1 MLNTENRPLPDE
13 DAVAGSSHTSV
24 NRHGAL
30 RTIRC
35 AARAHRRHVAVKL
48 PLRPLMTIVCAAGL
62 TIAVSGC
69 GARAGGG
76 DPLAFVLKRAAAA
89 DSSFGV
95 RYSFRSRLT
104 DDEGTHRF
112 HGYGQAEA
120 DQRRVRTVV
129 VDRNM
134 RFETIVDGN
143 DEYSGGS
150 LAIAELL
157 LNSPSRNV
165 RWTKLDRS
173 RLLDAGSIDKLC
185 GPELPT
191 KIASVLASSDP
202 TIEKLGAAHV
212 GGLRAWRYR
221 VTTTYGRVL
230 DTLAGDEDTSQCDEH
245 DRAARFAAE
254 LWIDRHNLVRRV
266 RLRYRLVDGS
276 IVETSDITSYDHAV
290 RVTVPS
296 GPTVG
301 DVTDAMLK
309 VVHGIQHA
317 CKSSTDC

>member
-1 MLNTENRPLPDE
+1 M
-13 DAVAGSSHTSV
+13 
-24 NRHGAL
+24 
-30 RTIRC
+30 
-35 AARAHRRHVAVKL
+35 
-48 PLRPLMTIVCAAGL
+48 
-62 TIAVSGC
+62 
-69 GARAGGG
+69 
-76 DPLAFVLKRAAAA
+76 
-89 DSSFGV
+89 
-95 RYSFRSRLT
+95 
-104 DDEGTHRF
+104 
-112 HGYGQAEA
+112 
-120 DQRRVRTVV
+120 VV

-134 RFETIVDGN
+134 RGETIVDGH

-150 LAIAELL
+150 FAVAEL

-185 GPELPT
+185 VPELPT
-191 KIASVLASSDP
+191 KIASVLASSNP

-212 GGLRAWRYR
+212 GGLHTWRYR

-230 DTLAGDEDTSQCDEH
+230 DTLARDEDASQCDEH

-266 RLRYRLVDGS
+266 RLRYRLVDGLS
-276 IVETSDITSYDHAV
+276 VETRDITSYDHAV
-290 RVTVPS
+290 RVTVPR

-301 DVTDAMLK
+301 DVTDAVLK
-309 VVHGIQHA
+309 VAHSIQPA

>member
-1 MLNTENRPLPDE
+1 
-13 DAVAGSSHTSV
+13 
-24 NRHGAL
+24 
-30 RTIRC
+30 
-35 AARAHRRHVAVKL
+35 
-48 PLRPLMTIVCAAGL
+48 MTIVYVAGL

-76 DPLAFVLKRAAAA
+76 GDPLTSVLKHAAAA

-95 RYSFRSRLT
+95 RYGFRGRLT
-104 DDEGTHRF
+104 DDEGTHRY

-120 DQRRVRTVV
+120 DQRRVRMVV
-129 VDRNM
+129 VDHTM
-134 RFETIVDGN
+134 RGETIVDGH

-150 LAIAELL
+150 FAVAQL

-173 RLLDAGSIDKLC
+173 RLVDAGSIDKLC
-185 GPELPT
+185 IPELPT
-191 KIASVLASSDP
+191 KIASVLASSNP

-212 GGLRAWRYR
+212 GGLRTRRYR

-230 DTLAGDEDTSQCDEH
+230 DALAGDDDASQCDEH

-266 RLRYRLVDGS
+266 RLRYRLVDGLN
-276 IVETSDITSYDHAV
+276 VETRDITSYDHAV
-290 RVTVPS
+290 RVTVPR

-301 DVTDAMLK
+301 DVTDVVLK
-309 VVHGIQHA
+309 LAHSIEPA

>member
-1 MLNTENRPLPDE
+1 MRPL
-13 DAVAGSSHTSV
+13 V
-24 NRHGAL
+24 
-30 RTIRC
+30 TI
-35 AARAHRRHVAVKL
+35 A
-48 PLRPLMTIVCAAGL
+48 CAAGL

-76 DPLAFVLKRAAAA
+76 DPLSFVLTRAAAA
-89 DSSFGV
+89 DVSLGV
-95 RYSFRSRLT
+95 RYSFRGRLT
-104 DDEGTHRF
+104 DEEGTSRF

-134 RFETIVDGN
+134 RGETIVDGH

-150 LAIAELL
+150 FAGAEL
-157 LNSPSRNV
+157 LNSPSRNI

-173 RLLDAGSIDKLC
+173 RLLDAGYIDKLC

-191 KIASVLASSDP
+191 KIASVLARTNP
-202 TIEKLGAAHV
+202 TIEKLGAARV
-212 GGLRAWRYR
+212 GGLRTRRYR

-230 DTLAGDEDTSQCDEH
+230 DTVAGDDDASQCDEH

-254 LWIDRHNLVRRV
+254 LWIDRHDLVRRV
-266 RLRYRLVDGS
+266 RLRYRLVDGLS
-276 IVETSDITSYDHAV
+276 VETRDITSYDDAV
-290 RVTVPS
+290 RVPVPG

-301 DVTDAMLK
+301 DVTDAVLK
-309 VVHGIQHA
+309 LAHSIDPG